1 MAMNYMTFRCSLTR
15 CLKQAHLTR
24 ERGAIAKTQEAAQRA
39 ETAYRLREYEVA
51 ERWLAEA
58 ARVCQGTREVTI
70 TIGPITQR
78 EMNRRSEV
86 GNVVC
91 PEAW

>member
-1 MAMNYMTFRCSLTR
+1 MAMNYMTFRCSLSR
-15 CLKQAHLTR
+15 C
-24 ERGAIAKTQEAAQRA
+24 ERQAQRVGA
-39 ETAYRLREYEVA
+39 KVLGETRQAVQRALQAYRLKEYEVA

-78 EMNRRSEV
+78 EMDRRSEV
-86 GNVVC
+86 GNVLC